1 MAEDDV
7 GRGDVEAIVLVVE
20 GDAIDG
26 VGEEGEGG
34 EVVGEVGERGEGER
48 RERELGGGG
57 GAGVEF
63 HVGQWR
69 EIRKPPPER
78 SLRVKEEVEAHPWLC
93 NYHVLLMKQFHL
105 VVNVD
110 IGPPS
115 NWVAAIPESPISV
128 PELAFGSTSV
138 IEFNRVRR
146 GLAQKSQRTLHLRYN
161 DIQTGSW
168 LN

>member
-34 EVVGEVGERGEGER
+34 EVVGEVGERGEGEQ
-48 RERELGGGG
+48 RERELGGG

-63 HVGQWR
+63 HVGQRR
-69 EIRKPPPER
+69 EIRKPPLE
-78 SLRVKEEVEAHPWLC
+78 LRPIPWLC

-105 VVNVD
+105 VVKVD

-115 NWVAAIPESPISV
+115 NWVAALPESPISV
-128 PELAFGSTSV
+128 PEPAAFGSTSV

-161 DIQTGSW
+161 AIQTGSW
-168 LN
+168 MN